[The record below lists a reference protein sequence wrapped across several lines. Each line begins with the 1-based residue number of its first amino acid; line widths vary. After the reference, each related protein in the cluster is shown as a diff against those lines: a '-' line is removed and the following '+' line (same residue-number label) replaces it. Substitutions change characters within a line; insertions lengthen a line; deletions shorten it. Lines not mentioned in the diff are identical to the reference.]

1 MDGFAY
7 ARRRKED
14 VNHDALEG
22 RMRQARLLPLVL
34 IAVLAGGSLA
44 APTVALAGH
53 GGGEEKK
60 APPTYFALEPINAVV
75 LRRDGRRGVM
85 TVEAGIEAKDPK
97 LMERAQAST
106 PRLRAAFA
114 QVLMV
119 YAAGL
124 RGGAPPDMDYVARE
138 LQKACDQV
146 VGKPGAKV
154 LMGSALLS

>member
-1 MDGFAY
+1 M
-7 ARRRKED
+7 ARKRR
-14 VNHDALEG
+14 
-22 RMRQARLLPLVL
+22 
-34 IAVLAGGSLA
+34 
-44 APTVALAGH
+44 
-53 GGGEEKK
+53 K
-60 APPTYFALEPINAVV
+60 APPTYFALDPINAVV

-85 TVEAGIEAKDPK
+85 TVETGIEAKDPK

-124 RGGAPPDMDYVARE
+124 RGGAPPDLDYVARE

-154 LMGSALLS
+154 LLGSTLLS

>member
-1 MDGFAY
+1 M
-7 ARRRKED
+7 RRRHILASLLL
-14 VNHDALEG
+14 VASFGATPAFANEG
-22 RMRQARLLPLVL
+22 KK
-34 IAVLAGGSLA
+34 
-44 APTVALAGH
+44 
-53 GGGEEKK
+53 EEK
-60 APPTYFALEPINAVV
+60 PVTYFALDPINAVV

-85 TVEAGIEAKDPK
+85 TVEAGIQAKDPA
-97 LMERAQAST
+97 LMTRAQAST

-124 RGGAPPDMDYVARE
+124 RGGVAPDMDHVGRE

-146 VGKPGAKV
+146 LGKPGAKV

>member
-1 MDGFAY
+1 M
-7 ARRRKED
+7 RRFR
-14 VNHDALEG
+14 AL
-22 RMRQARLLPLVL
+22 PIVL
-34 IAVLAGGSLA
+34 AAALAGGPLA
-44 APTVALAGH
+44 LPTAAFAGH

-60 APPTYFALEPINAVV
+60 APPTYFALDPINAVV

-85 TVEAGIEAKDPK
+85 TVETGIVAKDPK

-124 RGGAPPDMDYVARE
+124 RGGAAPDMDYVSRE
-138 LQKACDQV
+138 LQKSCDQV
-146 VGKPGAKV
+146 LGKAGAKV
-154 LMGSALLS
+154 LLGSVLLS

>member
-1 MDGFAY
+1 M
-7 ARRRKED
+7 RR
-14 VNHDALEG
+14 H
-22 RMRQARLLPLVL
+22 RLLPLALV
-34 IAVLAGGSLA
+34 AALAGGPSLMPSA
-44 APTVALAGH
+44 AFAGH

-60 APPTYFALEPINAVV
+60 APPTYFQLDPINAVV

-85 TVEAGIEAKDPK
+85 TVETGIEAKDPK
-97 LMERAQAST
+97 LMARAQAST
-106 PRLRAAFA
+106 PRLRAAFS

-124 RGGAPPDMDYVARE
+124 RGGVAPDMDYVGRE

-146 VGKPGAKV
+146 LGQPGARV

>member
-1 MDGFAY
+1 
-7 ARRRKED
+7 
-14 VNHDALEG
+14 
-22 RMRQARLLPLVL
+22 MRQARLLSLILV
-34 IAVLAGGSLA
+34 AALAGGSLA
-44 APTVALAGH
+44 APTAALAGH

-60 APPTYFALEPINAVV
+60 APPTYFALDPINAVV

-97 LMERAQAST
+97 LMARAQAST

-124 RGGAPPDMDYVARE
+124 RGGAPPDMDYIARE

-146 VGKPGAKV
+146 VGKPGARV